1 MVADLRLQCL
11 SALGASRTSP
21 YLPTLFVGTL
31 SSVPFG
37 FGCISHTGTVSGA
50 LKATKSSVP
59 FGFWCIS
66 HDKAVELFGDEFAES
81 SVPFGFGC
89 ISHMRSKQRMF
100 AACLESSVPFGFG
113 CISP

>member
-59 FGFWCIS
+59 FGF
-66 HDKAVELFGDEFAES
+66 
-81 SVPFGFGC
+81 GC
-89 ISHMRSKQRMF
+89 ISHF
-100 AACLESSVPFGFG
+100 T
-113 CISP
+113 ISPHAVCGDFVFSAFRLWVHLAHRNRVRSTQGD